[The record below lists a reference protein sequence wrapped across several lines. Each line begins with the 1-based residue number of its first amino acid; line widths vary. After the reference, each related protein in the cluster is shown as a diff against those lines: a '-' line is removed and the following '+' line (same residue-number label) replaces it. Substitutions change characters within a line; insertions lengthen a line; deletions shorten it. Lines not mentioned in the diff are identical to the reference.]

1 MRLSM
6 ESIIKDIRFG
16 FRNLSKNPGFT
27 LIAVINLALGIGAST
42 AIFSAVNPILFEP
55 LPYPSASRI
64 MMIWEMRRDGGRSSG
79 NAFGTYRGLVE
90 QSRSFDAISAMKSWQ
105 PTRTGAT
112 EPERLDGQRVSAS
125 YFNVLGVL
133 PTLGRNFQASDDQL
147 SGPNVVI
154 LSDALWRRRFGSDN
168 TILGR

>member
-1 MRLSM
+1 
-6 ESIIKDIRFG
+6 
-16 FRNLSKNPGFT
+16 
-27 LIAVINLALGIGAST
+27 
-42 AIFSAVNPILFEP
+42 
-55 LPYPSASRI
+55 

-168 TILGR
+168 TILGRQVTLDEDTYTVIGVMPKAFENVLDPAAELWSPLQYDMSQGRAWGHHLRMVPILALSR